1 MYKVEE
7 RVSILEAKEKWLW
20 LKKKLLN

>member
-7 RVSILEAKEKWLW
+7 RISILEAKEKWLW